1 MAQHDEYLELCAAA
15 TASELTAGEQAK
27 LNAHL
32 AVCAECRRAMREFE
46 VVAHG
51 AVPGLAPE
59 LALKEQE
66 TDSSWSVEE
75 AEGAF
80 FKRLDKEQ
88 EHRRV
93 NQVRE
98 NQTDQAKHGQRFRYH
113 PSQLHWREV
122 WMSLAAAVL
131 LAVALGIAAY
141 RSGVKSG
148 TDVARTVPLTPSGSV
163 GPLEEQASDA
173 GYERSQMVAKLEE
186 EGRTIADLRRQ
197 LAVQIKEVN
206 ALRGRTSTVGH
217 PLAGDQ
223 VQSQVAQD
231 AGGVHDKTL
240 ETAQAKL
247 QELQK
252 TIESLAAEREQTT
265 LRAAALEARVGEL
278 TQLVRDRGQDLDR
291 KETQVARQQELL
303 EHDRDIRELMG
314 ARDLYIAEV
323 HDVSR
328 TGQTDR
334 TYGRVFYTKG
344 KSLIFYAY
352 DLDAQPGIRKAST
365 FQAWGRRGPDKQQAL
380 NLGIFYEDNANKKR
394 WVLKASDSKTLE
406 DIDAVFVTVE
416 PNGGSH
422 HPSGKPLLFAYLRV
436 SPNHP

>member
-15 TASELTAGEQAK
+15 TAGELTAGEQAK
-27 LNAHL
+27 LDAHL

-46 VVAHG
+46 VVAHR

-59 LALKEQE
+59 LAPKEQE

-75 AEGAF
+75 AEKTF
-80 FKRLDKEQ
+80 FENLDKEQ
-88 EHRRV
+88 GHRRV
-93 NQVRE
+93 NQARE
-98 NQTDQAKHGQRFRYH
+98 DHSEQARHGQRFRYR

-131 LAVALGIAAY
+131 LALALGIAAY
-141 RSGVKSG
+141 RTGVKSG
-148 TDVARTVPLTPSGSV
+148 TDVARTVPLTPSGSA

-173 GYERSQMVAKLEE
+173 GYERSQLVAKLEE

-206 ALRGRTSTVGH
+206 ALSGRTSTVAH

-223 VQSQVAQD
+223 EQSQVAKD
-231 AGGVHDKTL
+231 GGGVPDKEL

-252 TIESLAAEREQTT
+252 TIVSLTAEREETT
-265 LRAAALEARVGEL
+265 VRAAALEAKVGEL
-278 TQLVRDRGQDLDR
+278 TRLVRDRGQDLDR

-352 DLDAQPGIRKAST
+352 DLDAQPGIRNAST

-380 NLGIFYEDNANKKR
+380 NLGIFYEDNASKKR